1 MGLVGSKRPASY
13 RDSDSHS
20 LICQAGTRRPHPGGR
35 GGGSHPHTPP
45 GPTEGGPHPPDAPQ
59 PARAPPL
66 SLWAGEEGSLTPPGS
81 SEDSRFPHS
90 RGGCLML
97 TITWRLL
104 TADERPCL
112 SSCLQWAGL
121 SPTLDGPW
129 HPGGLTP
136 FWALPGASP
145 EVSAPR
151 LPGGG
156 GDGGS
161 HAGSPA
167 HSVLPTCRQALGAG
181 SPRGLLGQTRVPG
194 PARPRV
200 TVLDVQLQR
209 QCLGRA
215 QHLAPQTIT
224 GHRTHGTKAATAG
237 AAGTGVVPAAWPALP
252 GHPAGSSARDP
263 TSSPGLSTR

>member
-13 RDSDSHS
+13 WDSDSHS

-45 GPTEGGPHPPDAPQ
+45 GPTEGGPRPPDAPQ

-81 SEDSRFPHS
+81 CEDSRFPHS

-136 FWALPGASP
+136 FWALPGG
-145 EVSAPR
+145 
-151 LPGGG
+151 L
-156 GDGGS
+156 
-161 HAGSPA
+161 
-167 HSVLPTCRQALGAG
+167 
-181 SPRGLLGQTRVPG
+181 PRGLRSSPARRRRGWGQSRGLPSALCPPHLQAGARGWQPTRVTGADTRARPCPPQSHGPGCPASEAMFRPSPAPRPPDHHWSPSPRDEGCHGGSSRHRGGPCSLARPPG
-194 PARPRV
+194 PSCRQLRP
-200 TVLDVQLQR
+200 
-209 QCLGRA
+209 
-215 QHLAPQTIT
+215 
-224 GHRTHGTKAATAG
+224 
-237 AAGTGVVPAAWPALP
+237 
-252 GHPAGSSARDP
+252 
-263 TSSPGLSTR
+263 